1 MCLVGVRRPVLDRNR
16 TQHRARAR
24 SAMHKRA
31 IALIRVLS
39 VGGRSGARRTLR
51 RRSSAR
57 ACNRPRAPAPM
68 SSSTWPGMKA
78 SLAAAGF
85 GAQSAIAT
93 AHSAR
98 PGGRHQA
105 HPGRPLVRSA
115 RAPLPGRASAP
126 RPQGSA
132 SSRAASA
139 VPPAPDKPPASSASR
154 CHDQPAVAQ
163 ENRPARERPIAIHQ
177 PLPADLDHAHDAE
190 HPRTRR
196 PPPSHTAHPAPPAA
210 HADIAP
216 PQRPRQP
223 ATRNKHPSHQ
233 IRPLPQLPRIQ
244 PQSRHAGRRLPPAAG
259 PGTTLRRRGSRPP
272 SRPADD
278 RVRRVGQAHFWAWP
292 PSRNRTCQSPGI
304 RLEQALEVRWC
315 DAVRSIEHC
324 VDRPRVRSLRPA
336 SRRLTCPSVR
346 ASSSSSPAGLT

>member
-196 PPPSHTAHPAPPAA
+196 PPQPHRPSRTAGRTRRHRATPASTATSNAQQASLTPNPTAPPAA
-210 HADIAP
+210 ADTAP
-216 PQRPRQP
+216 VQ
-223 ATRNKHPSHQ
+223 TRRETSTA
-233 IRPLPQLPRIQ
+233 RC
-244 PQSRHAGRRLPPAAG
+244 
-259 PGTTLRRRGSRPP
+259 GTG
-272 SRPADD
+272 
-278 RVRRVGQAHFWAWP
+278 H
-292 PSRNRTCQSPGI
+292 
-304 RLEQALEVRWC
+304 
-315 DAVRSIEHC
+315 H
-324 VDRPRVRSLRPA
+324 
-336 SRRLTCPSVR
+336 
-346 ASSSSSPAGLT
+346 ASSPRESSAKPTS